1 MTTFSAK
8 SIGQAYR
15 SWIIPRG
22 LDEVFLLGGGARNP
36 CLVEAI
42 KEELDGITIRQG
54 SELGVDPDARE
65 ALAFAGLAWGY
76 LNGLE
81 TNVPAATGS
90 AEGRILGSMTPG
102 VSW

>member
-1 MTTFSAK
+1 MINKLNEETS
-8 SIGQAYR
+8 
-15 SWIIPRG
+15 
-22 LDEVFLLGGGARNP
+22 EVIEAITSGERK
-36 CLVEAI
+36 AI

-65 ALAFAGLAWGY
+65 ALAFAVLAWGY